1 MLATECSLPLYS
13 KVSQSFQL
21 HFFSIFPFFVF
32 VMLHIG
38 LIAIDIIKMMEH

>member
-32 VMLHIG
+32 VMLRIG
-38 LIAIDIIKMMEH
+38 PIAINIIKTMVH